1 MHKKLFLLEWKPCQS
16 RVWAGWMALWLTIS
30 FLMLS
35 ALLMTDHLLNKVI
48 LPPTWLLIWFSP
60 MLGFLIKVRVVETQ
74 HFLEHDLCV
83 AGFSFYRW
91 KRLVS
96 PGLWSVDCINGR
108 FRLNRITQ
116 VGKTIHYPWR
126 LHYNPLFM
134 SPIEH
139 KSHAV
144 KAVSK

>member
-1 MHKKLFLLEWKPCQS
+1 
-16 RVWAGWMALWLTIS
+16 
-30 FLMLS
+30 
-35 ALLMTDHLLNKVI
+35 
-48 LPPTWLLIWFSP
+48 

-116 VGKTIHYPWR
+116 VGKDYP
-126 LHYNPLFM
+126 LSMASPLSSFVHE
-134 SPIEH
+134 PYRT
-139 KSHAV
+139 
-144 KAVSK
+144 

>member
-1 MHKKLFLLEWKPCQS
+1 MVDYQFSDVICLAYDRSSPEQS
-16 RVWAGWMALWLTIS
+16 HPAANMVVDLVFANAG
-30 FLMLS
+30 
-35 ALLMTDHLLNKVI
+35 V
-48 LPPTWLLIWFSP
+48 
-60 MLGFLIKVRVVETQ
+60 LIKVRVVETQ

-126 LHYNPLFM
+126 LHYHPLFM

>member
-1 MHKKLFLLEWKPCQS
+1 
-16 RVWAGWMALWLTIS
+16 
-30 FLMLS
+30 MLS

-74 HFLEHDLCV
+74 HFPEHDLCV

-108 FRLNRITQ
+108 FRLNRITRWGF
-116 VGKTIHYPWR
+116 VNGMVASHLLCHSGTINRHS
-126 LHYNPLFM
+126 LNGALL
-134 SPIEH
+134 S
-139 KSHAV
+139 
-144 KAVSK
+144 

>member
-1 MHKKLFLLEWKPCQS
+1 
-16 RVWAGWMALWLTIS
+16 
-30 FLMLS
+30 
-35 ALLMTDHLLNKVI
+35 
-48 LPPTWLLIWFSP
+48 LIWFSP

-126 LHYNPLFM
+126 LHYHPLFM